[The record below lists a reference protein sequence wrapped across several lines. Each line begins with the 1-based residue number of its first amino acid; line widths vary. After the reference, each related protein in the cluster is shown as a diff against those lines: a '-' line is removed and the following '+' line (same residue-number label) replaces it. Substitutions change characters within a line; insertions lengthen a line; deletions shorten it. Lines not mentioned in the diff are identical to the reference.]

1 MWCPAMTVES
11 PLCQFPVS
19 ATYTVMAG
27 LVPAIHVFFAA
38 SCEDVDAG
46 PAPGMTD
53 EARPVGLGIT
63 CQTLVSSIAY
73 IIKSC

>member
-27 LVPAIHVFFAA
+27 LVPAIHVSFGRA
-38 SCEDVDAG
+38 SQDVDG
-46 PAPGMTD
+46 RPAPAMTMGQAEVSSRAGRPTAGVELTMTD
-53 EARPVGLGIT
+53 HP
-63 CQTLVSSIAY
+63 
-73 IIKSC
+73 